1 MTVPLQISV
10 GDATIGGPHGLHT
23 GLLVGS
29 IFYDK
34 HSIVSDAFAG
44 EFDAERAGELLD
56 RKTALAKEYG
66 VQMAVDVIAAS
77 EEAMEIFLPFVAART
92 PLPILLNA
100 TEADVRVAGLRKAAE
115 LGILDRCIFA
125 SLNEDTEDHEIDALK
140 QHRPAAVMALALDIS
155 DMTPEG
161 TIAIIKNRYRPMLDE
176 IGQEV
181 PIIDVGAMDPPS
193 IGISI
198 RSIEAVL
205 SEFGYPAG
213 CAFSNCFPQWTGLKS
228 LGRDWVRLSLG
239 TSLVA
244 VRAAGGSF
252 LHYGL
257 IESARTAAHA
267 AGTTEVF
274 YGFAAQ
280 DLDGAKL
287 PTPNPLQRMFKLGA

>member
-1 MTVPLQISV
+1 MTVPLQISI
-10 GDATIGGPHGLHT
+10 GDATIGGLHGLNT

-44 EFDAERAGELLD
+44 EFDADRAGALLD

-77 EEAMEIFLPFVAART
+77 EEAMEIFIPFVAERT
-92 PLPILLNA
+92 PLPILINA
-100 TEADVRVAGLRKAAE
+100 TEPDARVAGLRKAAE
-115 LGILDRCIFA
+115 IGILDRCIFA
-125 SLNEDTEDHEIDALK
+125 SLNEDTEDHELDALK
-140 QHRPAAVMALALDIS
+140 EFRPAAVMVLALDIS
-155 DMTPEG
+155 DISPEG
-161 TIAIIKNRYRPMLDE
+161 TIAAIKERYRPMLDE
-176 IGQEV
+176 IGQDV

-198 RSIEAVL
+198 RSIEAVI

-213 CAFSNCFPQWTGLKS
+213 CAFSNCFPQWTGLRS
-228 LGRDWVRLSLG
+228 LGREWVHLSLG

-244 VRAAGGSF
+244 VRAAGGTF

-257 IESARTAAHA
+257 IESARVAAHA
-267 AGTTEVF
+267 AGTAEVF

-280 DLDGAKL
+280 DLDAATL
-287 PTPNPLQRMFKLGA
+287 PSPNPLQRMFKLGT